1 MGKHNIMAVVLNQR
15 SKEAPNVQEIFTK
28 YGCAIKMRLG
38 LHETEDICTDEGL
51 ILLHMGGDQGM
62 ISALECELN
71 GVNGVK
77 AKTLSISSPE

>member
-38 LHETEDICTDEGL
+38 LHDTEGVCSDEGL
-51 ILLHMGGDQGM
+51 ILLHMGGEDEV
-62 ISALECELN
+62 INALECELN
-71 GVNGVK
+71 GVKGVQ
-77 AKTLSISSPE
+77 AKTLSISSEF